1 MLQCRLTKRA
11 YCEYYGTFV
20 KNVKY
25 FDDSAELRSLTRQ
38 QLRNL
43 THAMWS
49 SFKQHADTTHVFP
62 GLKFAP
68 QSAQIL
74 VGRAQCQLFLE
85 VFQFLLQLSDLPFL
99 IQPPTSVAS
108 PCAAAGGARLRHNL

>member
-49 SFKQHADTTHVFP
+49 SFKQHADTTHFFP

-68 QSAQIL
+68 QSVQLL
-74 VGRAQCQLFLE
+74 VGWARCKFFPEVIQL
-85 VFQFLLQLSDLPFL
+85 LLQLSDLPFL
-99 IQPPTSVAS
+99 I
-108 PCAAAGGARLRHNL
+108 